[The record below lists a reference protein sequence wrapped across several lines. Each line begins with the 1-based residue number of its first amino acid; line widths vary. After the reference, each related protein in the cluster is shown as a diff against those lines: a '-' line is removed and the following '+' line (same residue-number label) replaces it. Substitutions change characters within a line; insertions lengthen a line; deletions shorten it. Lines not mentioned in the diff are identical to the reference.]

1 MINLTATSP
10 LYKADLTSSDR
21 WNADRRLSQ
30 TLSEWNVHSSEG
42 KKVKVKVGFFY
53 NATYT
58 GNAATSH
65 AVQPQEVAVD

>member
-1 MINLTATSP
+1 
-10 LYKADLTSSDR
+10 
-21 WNADRRLSQ
+21 LSQ